1 MARYLLTGATGF
13 IGRHLAQR
21 LLARGGTVYALVR
34 GASLGR
40 LRSLRES
47 WEGGERVEE
56 VVGDIEAPLLGI
68 GRVRLD
74 ELSGCIDHVFHLAAL
89 YDMAASAH
97 RLETANVQGSW
108 HAVQLANAIDAGRF
122 HHVSS
127 IAAAGRYRGVFRED
141 MFSEATGLDD
151 PYFRSKHASE
161 RVVRLECRVPWRI
174 YRPGIVVGHSQT
186 GEMDKVD
193 GPYYFFD
200 LLRRLAAALPSRLPL
215 IGLEGG
221 DLNLVPVDFVA
232 RAMDHIAHR
241 EGLDGR
247 TFHLVDPAPK
257 SAVETINV
265 FARIARAPRVA
276 LRLRAPGVGAALSRL
291 GAVPMRLAGAALNS
305 RFGIPPRLVQSFD
318 WPTRFD
324 CRETTRALTGTGIEV
339 PPLESYA
346 QILWDY
352 WENELDADL
361 SFSPALARA
370 VQGRRVLIT
379 GASSGI
385 GRAAALKLGAAGAH
399 VLLVARSAQRLEHLR
414 AAIEKAGGVA
424 HAYPADLASVE
435 SCDLLT
441 KRVLEEHGGVD
452 VLVNNAGRSIRRSLD
467 LAYERFHDYERT
479 MQLNYFGA
487 LKLTLR
493 FLPGMRARRDGHIVN
508 VSSIGVQLGE
518 PRFSAYV
525 ASKAALDAFSRS
537 ASGELMG
544 DGVTITTVYMPL
556 VRTPMSAPTQLYD
569 LMPELTAAQAAEMI
583 CNAIVRRPRKVAMP
597 GSVLSEAAYLV
608 APRLVD
614 ASMNVLYR
622 LTQPA
627 SADASARASLGRA
640 VRAVGRRLPAGLKRS
655 ARREED
661 RPAGREA
668 SPPRA
673 PRSPPGRSRPDREDP
688 VPRPSRR

>member
-13 IGRHLAQR
+13 IGRHLAEL
-21 LLARGGTVYALVR
+21 LLARGGSLHALVR
-34 GASLGR
+34 ESSRSR
-40 LRSLRES
+40 LDSLREG
-47 WEGGERVEE
+47 WEGGERVEPL
-56 VVGDIEAPLLGI
+56 VGDLESPLLGVE
-68 GRVRLD
+68 RERL
-74 ELSGCIDHVFHLAAL
+74 ESLRGQVDHVFHLAAL
-89 YDMAASAH
+89 YDMTASPH
-97 RLETANVQGSW
+97 RLATANVQGTW
-108 HAVQLANAIDAGRF
+108 HAVQLANAIGAGRF

-127 IAAAGRYRGVFRED
+127 IAAAGRHPGVFRED
-141 MFSEATGLDD
+141 MIAEATGLDD
-151 PYFRSKHASE
+151 PYFHSKHASE
-161 RVVRLECRVPWRI
+161 RVVRAECRVPWRI
-174 YRPGIVVGHSQT
+174 YRPGIVVGHSRT
-186 GEMDKVD
+186 GAMDKVD

-215 IGLEGG
+215 VGIEGG
-221 DLNLVPVDFVA
+221 ELNLVPVDFVA
-232 RAMDHIAHR
+232 RAMDHIAHL

-257 SAVETINV
+257 SAGETIDL
-265 FARIARAPRVA
+265 FARMARAPRMA
-276 LRLRAPGVGAALSRL
+276 LQLRAPSLGRVGALPL
-291 GAVPMRLAGAALNS
+291 RLAGAALHS
-305 RFGIPPRLVQSFD
+305 LFGIPPRLVQNLD

-324 CRETTRALTGTGIEV
+324 CRETTQALAGSGIEV

-346 QILWDY
+346 QVLWDY

-370 VQGRRVLIT
+370 ARGRRVLIT

-385 GRAAALKLGAAGAH
+385 GRAAALKLGAAGANL
-399 VLLVARSAQRLEHLR
+399 LLVARSAERLLHLR
-414 AAIEKAGGVA
+414 AAIERTGGVA
-424 HAYPADLASVE
+424 HVHPADLASIE
-435 SCDLLT
+435 DCDLLT
-441 KRVLEEHGGVD
+441 KRVIEEHGGVD

-487 LKLTLR
+487 LKLTLG
-493 FLPGMRARRDGHIVN
+493 FLPGMRERRNGHIVN

-544 DGVTITTVYMPL
+544 DGVAITTVYMPL

-569 LMPELTAAQAAEMI
+569 LMPELTAAQAAELI

-597 GSVLSEAAYLV
+597 GTVLGEAAYLV

-614 ASMNVLYR
+614 ASMNAIYR

-627 SADASARASLGRA
+627 SADGSARASLGRA
-640 VRAVGRRLPAGLKRS
+640 ARAVSRRLPARLRRS
-655 ARREED
+655 RPSDAPPAGPPQGRGGSSPPAPRS
-661 RPAGREA
+661 RPAGSR
-668 SPPRA
+668 
-673 PRSPPGRSRPDREDP
+673 PGRGDP
-688 VPRPSRR
+688 APRPSRR